1 MAHNIPRRTML
12 QLAAWVPAVRPLFAQ
27 AAAVPSSVASLVKGE
42 DRRKNVAA
50 ALAAIDDQIRPAL
63 KSKKSVL
70 IKVNLVSTNNQ
81 LATTHID
88 AVHGILDYL
97 EPRFRGP
104 VVVAESSA
112 GDTMD
117 AFDSFHYPRLASE
130 RHTQLI
136 DLNREGRFRLVPLL
150 DSDLHATPA
159 RLAARVF
166 DPDAFI
172 ICAAVPKTHDT
183 VVATLSVKNMGM
195 GAPLHS
201 ARGVTPSWNDKRIAH
216 NGLRQTHYNI
226 FLGAQ
231 AMRPYW
237 GAAVID
243 GFEGMEGAGP
253 NSGTPVPSRIAI
265 ASTDFIAADRIALE
279 TMGIDPSWV
288 GYLRYCSDFGIGQY
302 NIAKIDLRGE
312 PVAAVRRQYRM
323 HPNIQ
328 RELQWMGSAGSA

>member
-150 DSDLHATPA
+150 D
-159 RLAARVF
+159 
-166 DPDAFI
+166 
-172 ICAAVPKTHDT
+172 
-183 VVATLSVKNMGM
+183 
-195 GAPLHS
+195 
-201 ARGVTPSWNDKRIAH
+201 
-216 NGLRQTHYNI
+216 
-226 FLGAQ
+226 
-231 AMRPYW
+231 
-237 GAAVID
+237 
-243 GFEGMEGAGP
+243 
-253 NSGTPVPSRIAI
+253 
-265 ASTDFIAADRIALE
+265 
-279 TMGIDPSWV
+279 
-288 GYLRYCSDFGIGQY
+288 
-302 NIAKIDLRGE
+302 
-312 PVAAVRRQYRM
+312 
-323 HPNIQ
+323 
-328 RELQWMGSAGSA
+328 